1 MARVSV
7 LMPMKN
13 TARYVRD
20 AVTSVLS
27 QDFRDV
33 ELVVVDD
40 ASTDGSR
47 AVVESIRDRRIR
59 LLAGQERGVSAAW
72 NVGLAVATGEVLMQ
86 CDSDDLYPQGRI
98 ARQLRFLDA
107 HPEFGAVCGP
117 FSTMTPSGR
126 NVADL
131 WADGDQAEEITQE
144 LLGGHTR
151 THLCAFA
158 IRTEHLRALG
168 GKREYFESAEDLDLQ
183 LRLAERCRIW
193 YEPYGAYRYRL
204 HDASVTHTQ
213 PSSRRQFFEQ
223 YARDLRRQ
231 RATGK
236 PDDLQRGEPLDPP
249 EAPSPPDRSGE
260 QLRGMLIGEA
270 WRQHRRGDRL
280 AAIVNG
286 LRALAHSPTTF
297 EIWKSVAAL
306 LFKPS
311 SGATSGSVER
321 ARRRRDP
328 PVTSP

>member
-7 LMPMKN
+7 LIPMKN

-33 ELVVVDD
+33 ELLVVDD
-40 ASTDGSR
+40 ASTDASR
-47 AVVESIRDRRIR
+47 AVVESIRDPRIR
-59 LLAGQERGVSAAW
+59 LLTGQDRGVSAAW
-72 NVGLAVATGEVLMQ
+72 NVGLAVAIGEVLMQ

-126 NVADL
+126 SVADL
-131 WADGDQAEEITQE
+131 WTDSAQAEEITQE

-213 PSSRRQFFEQ
+213 PSSRRRFFEQ

-231 RATGK
+231 RADGR

-249 EAPSPPDRSGE
+249 EVSSPPDRSGE
-260 QLRGMLIGEA
+260 QMRGMLMGEA
-270 WRQHRRGDRL
+270 WRQHQRGDKP
-280 AAIVNG
+280 AALLSG
-286 LRALAHSPTTF
+286 LRALALSPTRL
-297 EIWKSVAAL
+297 ELWKSVAAL
-306 LFKPS
+306 ILKRPPR
-311 SGATSGSVER
+311 ATSGSAER
-321 ARRRRDP
+321 VR
-328 PVTSP
+328 